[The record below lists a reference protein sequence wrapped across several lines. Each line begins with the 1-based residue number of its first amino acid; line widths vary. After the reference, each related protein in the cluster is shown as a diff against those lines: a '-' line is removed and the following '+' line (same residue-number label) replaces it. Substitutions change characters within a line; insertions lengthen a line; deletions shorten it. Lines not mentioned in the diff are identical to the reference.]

1 MTNSELIMVGIL
13 GVFLVFI
20 FSMMY
25 HNPTVTTYNT
35 PAPLPINLYTNGVAN
50 GNTNDVANRVNF
62 LQQPVGNN
70 YS

>member
-1 MTNSELIMVGIL
+1 MSNSDLIMVGIL

-20 FSMMY
+20 LSMMY
-25 HNPTVTTYNT
+25 HNPSKTIANT

-50 GNTNDVANRVNF
+50 GNTNDVANRTNF